1 MRDPRI
7 TALAQILVR
16 YSTKV
21 GDGDVCTIE
30 GESAAEPLLQAVYEE
45 VLQAGGNPIVHM
57 AMEGQSTA
65 YFEYAS
71 ENQLQWISPVAEWAV
86 ENADVRIA
94 VMASQN
100 TRALSRVPPE
110 RQAMRQA
117 ATQRLMKRAMER
129 SAEGTYRWALTLF
142 PTNAYAS
149 EAGMSLKDY
158 EDFYYGAC
166 LATDADPLGAWQRTS
181 EETKRLADWIQG
193 RSEVHV
199 TGEGT
204 DLRLGIENRTF
215 IAADGKHNMPDG
227 EFFTGPIEDSAEGE
241 ITFHLPASYAGREVA
256 GVRYRFAGGKIVDA
270 SAEKGEDFL
279 IEMLDTDEGARRLG
293 ELGIGTNYGITNG
306 TGEILLDEKIGGT
319 VHLAVGRSYPET
331 GGVNESAIHW
341 DMICDLRQGG
351 EIDVDGEPLQR
362 DGRFVV

>member
-362 DGRFVV
+362 DGQFVV